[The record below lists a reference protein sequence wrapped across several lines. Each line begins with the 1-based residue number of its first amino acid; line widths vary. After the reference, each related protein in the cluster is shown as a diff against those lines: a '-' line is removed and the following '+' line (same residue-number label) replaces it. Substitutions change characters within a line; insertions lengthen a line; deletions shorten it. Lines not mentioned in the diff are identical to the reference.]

1 MSCCTCQYVD
11 LKESETTGLDDS
23 QSVSSGRLQF
33 VQAGKSI
40 QHPLKAALRST
51 NADAFAGDLHVIGI
65 ADGVSTVEDE
75 GLDPSE
81 LPVELLSKCLEV
93 FKTRSKNSALFDAE
107 AEDLLLGCEL
117 GLGAACKLPLYVLT
131 KASVQCK
138 TYGSTTCVLAILDD
152 NKLLTANIGDSQLVV
167 ARRTDRPPK
176 AYPAAENFSYATC
189 HDARGRVAD
198 PERYGGY
205 QIVYRTTPQ
214 QHFFNCPYQFSR
226 MPDLDCSC
234 EALLKKTA
242 QSTDVGSVEVRPGDI
257 VVFGTDGLFDNV
269 FDDDLLELLNR
280 TCWHDTEGDKPPKT
294 SPAVLVDGLLDLA
307 LKAGQPPPGASGSVI
322 TPFSKAAFDEV
333 GRKLLGGKP
342 DDITAVVAYIVPKTP
357 SAAAAAAC
365 AHSPSRTS
373 PPSASQPCPEKGS
386 FKSGRRLVKLADPRE
401 AIDVFGLGEVSLR
414 EQRRGEVGRCGAA
427 CGSHLAFLESLSSS
441 SSLQQQGPTR
451 PPLHWHSRASFP
463 PRAQEGTTPANRAS
477 VHSVPKAVR
486 PTDYL
491 AFEEMKHRAQQ
502 RVQAV
507 EAARP
512 LHRSSRTSSSIS
524 RESWISDK
532 TLVMISALRGL
543 FLGKSSEKAFESLEK
558 ISCLVNAGSTVATV
572 TFLPFV
578 GRGRG
583 MRAGMH

>member
-11 LKESETTGLDDS
+11 LKESETIGLDDS
-23 QSVSSGRLQF
+23 QTATTGRLQF

-93 FKTRSKNSALFDAE
+93 FRTRSENTALFDAE
-107 AEDLLLGCEL
+107 AEDLLLGCDL

-131 KASVQCK
+131 KASVQCR

-152 NKLLTANIGDSQLVV
+152 NKLLTANIGDSQLLV
-167 ARRTDRPPK
+167 ARRTDKPPK
-176 AYPAAENFSYATC
+176 AYPSAQDFSYATC

-198 PERYGGY
+198 TAQYGGY

-214 QHFFNCPYQFSR
+214 QHFFNCPFQFSR

-242 QSTDVGSVEVRPGDI
+242 QSADVGSVEVRPGDI

-269 FDDDLLELLNR
+269 FDDDLLELLNQ
-280 TCWHDTEGDKPPKT
+280 TCWHDSERDKPPRT
-294 SPAVLVDGLLDLA
+294 NPAVLVDGLLELA
-307 LKAGQPPPGASGSVI
+307 LKAGQPPPGSSRSVI

-342 DDITAVVAYIVPKTP
+342 DDITAVVAYVVPRDP
-357 SAAAAAAC
+357 PAAPAAACGDGSAC
-365 AHSPSRTS
+365 AHSPDCTS
-373 PPSASQPCPEKGS
+373 APPAASQPGREKGS
-386 FKSGRRLVKLADPRE
+386 LRSGRRLVKMADTRE
-401 AIDVFGLGEVSLR
+401 ETDVFSLGEVPLSER
-414 EQRRGEVGRCGAA
+414 PGEGSRFGAA
-427 CGSHLAFLESLSSS
+427 CDSHLAFLDSLGSSGSS
-441 SSLQQQGPTR
+441 SSLQQQQQGR
-451 PPLHWHSRASFP
+451 PPLLWHSRASFP

-491 AFEEMKHRAQQ
+491 AFEQMRQRAQQ
-502 RVQAV
+502 RVQKV

-512 LHRSSRTSSSIS
+512 LQRSSRATTSSN
-524 RESWISDK
+524 RDGWISDK
-532 TLVMISALRGL
+532 TLVIMTALRGL
-543 FLGKSSEKAFESLEK
+543 FFGK
-558 ISCLVNAGSTVATV
+558 
-572 TFLPFV
+572 
-578 GRGRG
+578 
-583 MRAGMH
+583 

>member
-11 LKESETTGLDDS
+11 LKESETIGLDDPHS
-23 QSVSSGRLQF
+23 ASTGRLQF

-81 LPVELLSKCLEV
+81 LPIELLSKCLEV
-93 FKTRSKNSALFDAE
+93 FKSRSENTALFDAE

-176 AYPAAENFSYATC
+176 AYPAAQNFSYATC
-189 HDARGRVAD
+189 RDARGRVAD

-242 QSTDVGSVEVRPGDI
+242 QSADVGSVEVRPGDI

-280 TCWHDTEGDKPPKT
+280 TCWHDCERDKPPKT
-294 SPAVLVDGLLDLA
+294 NPAVLVDGLLDLA

-322 TPFSKAAFDEV
+322 TPFTKAAFDEV

-342 DDITAVVAYIVPKTP
+342 DDITVVVAYVVPKKP
-357 SAAAAAAC
+357 PPPAAAAADDCAAGDAW
-365 AHSPSRTS
+365 AHSPNRTS
-373 PPSASQPCPEKGS
+373 PPAASQAGPEKGD
-386 FKSGRRLVKLADPRE
+386 FKAGRRLMKMADSRE
-401 AIDVFGLGEVSLR
+401 ATDVFGLGEVPLNER
-414 EQRRGEVGRCGAA
+414 PGEGGRSGAV
-427 CGSHLAFLESLSSS
+427 CESHLAFLDGLSSSSS
-441 SSLQQQGPTR
+441 SSLQQHAPGR
-451 PPLHWHSRASFP
+451 PSLLCHSRASFP
-463 PRAQEGTTPANRAS
+463 PRAQEGTTPANKAS
-477 VHSVPKAVR
+477 IHSVPKAVR

-491 AFEEMKHRAQQ
+491 VFERMRERAQQ
-502 RVQAV
+502 RVQKI

-512 LHRSSRTSSSIS
+512 LQRSSTRSSSRSGS
-524 RESWISDK
+524 REGWISDK
-532 TLVMISALRGL
+532 TLVMITALRGL
-543 FLGKSSEKAFESLEK
+543 FFGK
-558 ISCLVNAGSTVATV
+558 
-572 TFLPFV
+572 
-578 GRGRG
+578 
-583 MRAGMH
+583 